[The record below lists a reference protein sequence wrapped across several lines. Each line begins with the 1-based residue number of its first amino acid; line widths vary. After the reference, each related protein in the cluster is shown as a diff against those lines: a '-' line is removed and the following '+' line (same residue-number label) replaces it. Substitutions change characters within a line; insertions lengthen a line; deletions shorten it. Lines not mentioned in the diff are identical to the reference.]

1 MNAAKID
8 LHLHLD
14 GSLYLPWAWKTAVK
28 RGVVEAECTFEEYY
42 SRFHR
47 RNFKTREEGM
57 KRFDFPIDVMQT
69 KEDLADAAYYL
80 VQTLSSADVLCRD
93 PICAAAA
100 YKMRADAAGGGACGV

>member
-28 RGVVEAECTFEEYY
+28 RGVVEAGSTFEEYY

-47 RNFKTREEGM
+47 RNYLPGEIIRSEGALFFFVW
-57 KRFDFPIDVMQT
+57 KGFVMGYHPAKERT
-69 KEDLADAAYYL
+69 KC
-80 VQTLSSADVLCRD
+80 V
-93 PICAAAA
+93 
-100 YKMRADAAGGGACGV
+100 

>member
-28 RGVVEAECTFEEYY
+28 RGVVEVECTFEEYY

-57 KRFDFPIDVMQT
+57 KRFDFPVDVMQT
-69 KEDLADAAYYL
+69 KEDLADALIILY
-80 VQTLSSADVLCRD
+80 R
-93 PICAAAA
+93 
-100 YKMRADAAGGGACGV
+100 R

>member
-1 MNAAKID
+1 MEKGLVKRIFATRYLFCERKDEMCMNAAKID

-28 RGVVEAECTFEEYY
+28 RGVVEKECTFEEYY
-42 SRFHR
+42 SIFHR

-69 KEDLADAAYYL
+69 
-80 VQTLSSADVLCRD
+80 
-93 PICAAAA
+93 
-100 YKMRADAAGGGACGV
+100 